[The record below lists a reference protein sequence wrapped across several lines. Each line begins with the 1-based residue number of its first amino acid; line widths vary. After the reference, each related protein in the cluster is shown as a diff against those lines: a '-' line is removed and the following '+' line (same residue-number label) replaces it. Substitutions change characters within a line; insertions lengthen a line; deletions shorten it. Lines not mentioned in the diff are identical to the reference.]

1 MEATEAYL
9 ERIPQIDGKLNS
21 YITVT
26 ADRALADAKKA
37 EQEIVSGKYRGP
49 MHGVPIA
56 VKDQLYTKGILTT
69 GGSTILKDFVPDED
83 ATVISNLNDAGAVLL
98 GKLNMSEF
106 AMGDAFEHPYG
117 RPHNPWD
124 LSRNA
129 GTSSSGS
136 GVALIQSVATTDWW
150 PIAFMSIGLLAAL
163 FLIDR
168 AADMLVKRYPALSR
182 PWTRLTATNGQSAIA
197 VNGQSN
203 NGNGNGHGAAED
215 ELEQPAITEEE
226 LTALDNRDR
235 EMLRSIIRLDA
246 TTVREVMVPR
256 LDMAAVEA
264 DSSLSVVAETMV
276 SAGHSRLPVF
286 EETMDNILG
295 IIHARDVLASLARAN
310 TGDTL
315 RTLVREAFIIPETK
329 RVDDLLEELQER
341 RTQIAIVVDEYGG
354 TEGLVTMEDLLEE
367 IVGEIEDEFSRS
379 RDAQVVKQPD
389 GKVLVDA
396 ALTTEHVEEI
406 FGATIDTTE
415 VDTVGGYVYHSLG
428 RIPQTGDVVKT
439 DRLHIEVVS
448 MLGRRL
454 RKLRIHRI
462 DQGAAEPRL

>member
-1 MEATEAYL
+1 MDTDYL
-9 ERIPQIDGKLNS
+9 PQLIVFIAFSLLFSYLSLLSSYVSAGSSTGPVNRDGSSL
-21 YITVT
+21 
-26 ADRALADAKKA
+26 ALSEPLLFWLRVACLF
-37 EQEIVSGKYRGP
+37 
-49 MHGVPIA
+49 A
-56 VKDQLYTKGILTT
+56 VIL
-69 GGSTILKDFVPDED
+69 
-83 ATVISNLNDAGAVLL
+83 
-98 GKLNMSEF
+98 
-106 AMGDAFEHPYG
+106 
-117 RPHNPWD
+117 
-124 LSRNA
+124 
-129 GTSSSGS
+129 S

-150 PIAFMSIGLLAAL
+150 HIAFTSIGLLASL

-168 AADMLVKRYPALSR
+168 AADILVKRYPDLSR
-182 PWTRLTATNGQSAIA
+182 PWTRLTDTNGQSAIA

-203 NGNGNGHGAAED
+203 NGNENGHGVAED
-215 ELEQPAITEEE
+215 ELEQPAITKEE

-235 EMLRSIIRLDA
+235 EMLRSIIRLDV

-256 LDMAAVEA
+256 LDMAAVES
-264 DSSLSVVAETMV
+264 DSSLNVVAETMV

-286 EETMDNILG
+286 EETIDNILG

-462 DQGAAEPRL
+462 NQETTEPSL

>member
-1 MEATEAYL
+1 MDTDYL
-9 ERIPQIDGKLNS
+9 PQLIVFIAFSLLFS
-21 YITVT
+21 Y
-26 ADRALADAKKA
+26 L
-37 EQEIVSGKYRGP
+37 S
-49 MHGVPIA
+49 
-56 VKDQLYTKGILTT
+56 
-69 GGSTILKDFVPDED
+69 
-83 ATVISNLNDAGAVLL
+83 LL
-98 GKLNMSEF
+98 
-106 AMGDAFEHPYG
+106 
-117 RPHNPWD
+117 
-124 LSRNA
+124 
-129 GTSSSGS
+129 SSGVSVGSSTGPFNRDESSPVLPEPLLFWLKAACFFAVILS
-136 GVALIQSVATTDWW
+136 GVAMIQSVATTDWW

-203 NGNGNGHGAAED
+203 NGNGNGHGVAED

-226 LTALDNRDR
+226 LIALDNRDR
-235 EMLRSIIRLDA
+235 EMLRSIIRLDV

>member
-1 MEATEAYL
+1 LKAACFFA
-9 ERIPQIDGKLNS
+9 
-21 YITVT
+21 VT
-26 ADRALADAKKA
+26 L
-37 EQEIVSGKYRGP
+37 
-49 MHGVPIA
+49 
-56 VKDQLYTKGILTT
+56 
-69 GGSTILKDFVPDED
+69 
-83 ATVISNLNDAGAVLL
+83 
-98 GKLNMSEF
+98 
-106 AMGDAFEHPYG
+106 
-117 RPHNPWD
+117 
-124 LSRNA
+124 
-129 GTSSSGS
+129 S

-150 PIAFMSIGLLAAL
+150 PIAFMSIGLLAGL

-168 AADMLVKRYPALSR
+168 AAIQVSKRFPVMSR
-182 PWTRLTATNGQSAIA
+182 PWFQVAHGNGHSAL
-197 VNGQSN
+197 NTSGHD
-203 NGNGNGHGAAED
+203 GNGNGHGRQTDGMTAD
-215 ELEQPAITEEE
+215 EIEEPAITEEE
-226 LTALDNRDR
+226 LTSLDDRDR

-264 DSSLSVVAETMV
+264 DSPLNVVAETMV
-276 SAGHSRLPVF
+276 SAGHSRLPVY
-286 EETMDNILG
+286 EETMDKILG
-295 IIHARDVLASLARAN
+295 IIHARDVMDSLARSVASATEPGSASN
-310 TGDTL
+310 SLDTL

-379 RDAQVVKQPD
+379 RDAQVVHQAD

-396 ALTTEHVEEI
+396 GVTTEHVEEL

-428 RIPQTGDVVKT
+428 RIPQAGDIVRT

-454 RKLRIHRI
+454 RKLRIHLI
-462 DQGAAEPRL
+462 DEGAANPSP

>member
-1 MEATEAYL
+1 LDTDYL
-9 ERIPQIDGKLNS
+9 PQLIVFIAFSLLFS
-21 YITVT
+21 Y
-26 ADRALADAKKA
+26 L
-37 EQEIVSGKYRGP
+37 S
-49 MHGVPIA
+49 
-56 VKDQLYTKGILTT
+56 
-69 GGSTILKDFVPDED
+69 
-83 ATVISNLNDAGAVLL
+83 LL
-98 GKLNMSEF
+98 
-106 AMGDAFEHPYG
+106 
-117 RPHNPWD
+117 
-124 LSRNA
+124 
-129 GTSSSGS
+129 SSGVSAGSFNRDESSPVLSESLLFWLKAACFFAVILS
-136 GVALIQSVATTDWW
+136 GVAMIQSVATTDWW

-203 NGNGNGHGAAED
+203 NANGNSHGVAED

-226 LTALDNRDR
+226 LIALDNRDR
-235 EMLRSIIRLDA
+235 EMLRSIIRLDV

-295 IIHARDVLASLARAN
+295 IIHARDVLASLARSN

>member
-1 MEATEAYL
+1 MDTDYL
-9 ERIPQIDGKLNS
+9 PQFIVFIVFSLLFS
-21 YITVT
+21 Y
-26 ADRALADAKKA
+26 LSLLSSG
-37 EQEIVSGKYRGP
+37 VSAGSYTGP
-49 MHGVPIA
+49 VNR
-56 VKDQLYTKGILTT
+56 
-69 GGSTILKDFVPDED
+69 DE
-83 ATVISNLNDAGAVLL
+83 
-98 GKLNMSEF
+98 
-106 AMGDAFEHPYG
+106 
-117 RPHNPWD
+117 
-124 LSRNA
+124 
-129 GTSSSGS
+129 SSSALSEPLLFWLKAACFFAVILS

-150 PIAFMSIGLLAAL
+150 AIAFMSIGLLAAL

-182 PWTRLTATNGQSAIA
+182 PWIRLTATNGQSAIA

-203 NGNGNGHGAAED
+203 NGNGNGHRVAED

-226 LTALDNRDR
+226 LIALDNRDR
-235 EMLRSIIRLDA
+235 EMLRSIIRLDV
-246 TTVREVMVPR
+246 TTVREVMVAR